1 MKSLFDQTSLS
12 KLFMKNRFIRS
23 ATCEN
28 LAGEEGHIT
37 PQLLAIYEDLAKS
50 GVGTIITG
58 SAYISNLENMVPGVM
73 AIYDDSFI
81 DEYKQLTKT
90 VHRYGVNL
98 FLQLVYGGSQTILNS
113 DKKVIWGP
121 SAKVNLATSVQSQE
135 MTQEDIVFVQNAF
148 ADAALRAKQAGFDG
162 IQLHVAHG
170 YLLSQFL
177 SPYYNERCDK
187 YGGNIENRARMT
199 LETYAAIREK
209 VGSEYPIIVKV
220 NSEDFM
226 EKGATFEDCKYI
238 CRKLTELGID
248 AIEVSGG
255 CASSRTNEGSIRQIS
270 NIEQES
276 YFKTYA
282 EEIAQVVN
290 VPVILVGGN
299 RQFNSMMNILNQT
312 KIEYLALSRPLICEN
327 NLIARWQQGELKR
340 AKCVSCGACHS
351 GKGMKCVF
359 NQ

>member
-1 MKSLFDQTSLS
+1 MKNLFDQTSLS
-12 KLFMKNRFIRS
+12 KLLMKNRFIRS

-37 PQLLAIYEDLAKS
+37 PQLLAMYEDLAKS

-73 AIYDDSFI
+73 AIHDDSFI
-81 DEYKQLTKT
+81 NEYKQLTKT

-98 FLQLVYGGSQTILNS
+98 ILQIVYGGSQTILNS

-135 MTQEDIVFVQNAF
+135 MTQEDIKFVQSAF
-148 ADAALRAKQAGFDG
+148 AAAALRAKQADFDG

-177 SPYYNERCDK
+177 SPYYNERCDE
-187 YGGNIENRARMT
+187 YGGCIENRARMI
-199 LETYAAIREK
+199 LETYTAIREK
-209 VGSEYPIIVKV
+209 VGFEYPIIVKV

-226 EKGATFEDCKYI
+226 EKGATFEDCKYL
-238 CRKLTELGID
+238 CKKLAELGID
-248 AIEVSGG
+248 AVEVSGG
-255 CASSRTNEGSIRQIS
+255 CASSRPNEGSIRQIS
-270 NIEQES
+270 KMEQES

-282 EEIAQVVN
+282 AEIAQIVN
-290 VPVILVGGN
+290 APVILVGGN
-299 RQFNSMMNILNQT
+299 REFHSMTNILNQT
-312 KIEYLALSRPLICEN
+312 RIEYFALSRPLICEN
-327 NLIARWQQGELKR
+327 NLITRWQQGELKR
-340 AKCVSCGACHS
+340 AKCISCGVCHS
-351 GKGMKCVF
+351 GKEMKCVF
-359 NQ
+359 L